1 MPTVAELREKVKLIY
16 AESGWLVWFTF
27 GLALVSTLLAIAVVI
42 LELTNT
48 AAGSYYRAGLYA
60 IHGVMA
66 LVAIGAWADR
76 EPLDVKLTIGLA
88 IGAFLIDVYAAIWE
102 TSRVIQ
108 CTQGASITTV
118 DNQICTTEGAFFFN
132 LIFAWL
138 FTILA
143 LLQIVIAIIWL
154 GRINKANCLK
164 EESNVLQQKS
174 KIGAASAPS
183 TKYMFAM
190 AKDGE
195 KLKAQTI
202 TEYHMGAAW
211 LATVQKAL
219 GVVGLLIFL
228 TVVIMEMALM
238 LDAAF
243 YRSVLLIIA
252 AHATGASLSVFGAV
266 PKYWPWILII
276 FSALGLAASLACS
289 IIEIG
294 RQARCGAPVGV
305 YEQQICTTSG
315 WRAFI
320 VPVESSVVAL
330 IMLLTLIFSIWS
342 AISARTLRVRAKAAT
357 AQK

>member
-1 MPTVAELREKVKLIY
+1 
-16 AESGWLVWFTF
+16 
-27 GLALVSTLLAIAVVI
+27 
-42 LELTNT
+42 
-48 AAGSYYRAGLYA
+48 
-60 IHGVMA
+60 
-66 LVAIGAWADR
+66 
-76 EPLDVKLTIGLA
+76 
-88 IGAFLIDVYAAIWE
+88 
-102 TSRVIQ
+102 
-108 CTQGASITTV
+108 
-118 DNQICTTEGAFFFN
+118 
-132 LIFAWL
+132 
-138 FTILA
+138 
-143 LLQIVIAIIWL
+143 
-154 GRINKANCLK
+154 
-164 EESNVLQQKS
+164 
-174 KIGAASAPS
+174 
-183 TKYMFAM
+183 
-190 AKDGE
+190 
-195 KLKAQTI
+195 
-202 TEYHMGAAW
+202 
-211 LATVQKAL
+211 VQKAL

-342 AISARTLRVRAKAAT
+342 AISARTLRVRAKAAA